1 MHCPDYQPDADPVIY
16 CSDVFVDVYRP
27 MIAHTLRR
35 VQRLNAKLLAM
46 ANLPRPPRR
55 PASIEGNWEY
65 FKSQLR
71 WYIRREL
78 GKSGVPG
85 LGIAV
90 VDDRET
96 LWAEGFGWADREH
109 RRPAT
114 ADTVYQIGSITK
126 VMTALAVMQLQEQ
139 GRLQLDQP
147 LSEILPEFRM
157 QSRWP
162 NAAPITIRALLSH
175 HAGLPTYYLKG
186 FFSETPLQQLL
197 EELREEHLAYEP
209 HTVFNYSN
217 LGFNLLG
224 LVLERLHGQPYMAA
238 ITRHLL
244 DPLGMRHSGFT
255 PSGPVADM
263 LARGYVYEHPSRP
276 TPIRDLP
283 AGGLYSTVRD
293 VARFMRMVIGNGTLD
308 GKRVLGEAALAETLT
323 PQFPDCPLDFGQQ
336 FGLGWMLSGLR
347 VDSSGSQAWH
357 NGGTKAFLSQMAILP
372 DKKLGVVVMAN
383 SDRANALV
391 FETAEAALQLAL
403 EVRHGIRLPARALA
417 PELTPP
423 RTALAQHVGEYS
435 LMGSLAR
442 ISLGRKRLRLHVLQ
456 HKLDLVPVSA
466 NRFRVEYNLLG
477 LKSIPIPFPPV
488 EFSVVDG
495 RPFAV
500 LQDRVIVPAEK
511 VPPYS
516 IPPAWTA
523 YTGDYQILNPDAEYL
538 VDLEHCRVEIA
549 DGRLLLD
556 IRISGIENREV
567 KVVLVPLNDHDAY
580 VFGLG
585 RNVGDVAHTAFDEHG
600 RCITRYSGYLFEKQR

>member
-1 MHCPDYQPDADPVIY
+1 
-16 CSDVFVDVYRP
+16 
-27 MIAHTLRR
+27 MIVHTLRR
-35 VQRLNAKLLAM
+35 AQRLSATLFAM
-46 ANLPRPPRR
+46 ANLPRPPDR
-55 PASIEGNWEY
+55 PENVDGDWEY
-65 FKSQLR
+65 FKAHLR
-71 WYIRREL
+71 WRIRREMA
-78 GKSGVPG
+78 KNGVPG
-85 LGIAV
+85 LSIAV
-90 VDDRET
+90 VDDRST

-114 ADTVYQIGSITK
+114 SDTVYQIGSITK
-126 VMTALAVMQLQEQ
+126 VVTALAIMQLQEQ
-139 GRLQLDQP
+139 GQLNLDQP
-147 LSEILPEFRM
+147 LSDFLPEFRM
-157 QSRWP
+157 HSRWP
-162 NAAPITIRALLSH
+162 HAAPITIRALLSH

-224 LVLERLHGQPYMAA
+224 LVLERLHGQPYVDAV
-238 ITRHLL
+238 TRRLL
-244 DPLGMRHSGFT
+244 DPLGMQRSGFT
-255 PSGPVADM
+255 STGPLAET
-263 LARGYVYEHPSRP
+263 LARGYVYERPSQP

-283 AGGLYSTVRD
+283 AGGIYSTVQD
-293 VARFMRMVIGNGTLD
+293 VARFMRMVIGGGTLD
-308 GKRVLGEAALAETLT
+308 GTRVLSETALAETLK
-323 PQFPDCPLDFGQQ
+323 PQYPDCPLDFGQQ
-336 FGLGWMLSGLR
+336 FGLGWILSGLR
-347 VDSSGSQAWH
+347 VDSGGSQAWH

-391 FETAEAALQLAL
+391 LETAEAALQLAL
-403 EVRHGIRLPARALA
+403 EVRHGIRHPVKALA
-417 PELTPP
+417 PELSPT
-423 RTALAQHVGEYS
+423 RTALARHVGDYS

-442 ISLGRKRLRLHVLQ
+442 ISLGRKRLRLHVLH
-456 HKLDLVPVSA
+456 HKLDLVPISE

-477 LKSIPIPFPPV
+477 LKSVPIPFPPI
-488 EFSVVDG
+488 EFAEVAG

-511 VPPYS
+511 VPSYS

-523 YTGDYQILNPDAEYL
+523 YTGEYQILNPDTEYL

-549 DGRLLLD
+549 NGRLLLD

-585 RNVGDVAHTAFDEHG
+585 RNVGDVAHTAFDQHG